1 MPVQNRK
8 LTQRQRLLDGM
19 VVVTNRDGAGNATIA
34 AVTKESG
41 ISRPSFYEHFRSVR
55 ELFIAAVVDVHERL
69 LEQVRASIEQGP
81 PEQALARAVSATF
94 AFVGSEPAGARF
106 LMKETLAGGPDGLD
120 ARDAGLA
127 RSAEAIEASLE
138 QAPAGSSIPDL
149 PVAAVLGAIHRLLAA
164 RLRRGERIHPG
175 LERDL
180 LAWIGR
186 YAVPAGARRW
196 RALTPLAA
204 PPRSP
209 YLPPTALR
217 APVPLPQGR
226 TRLSEDEIIERQRQ
240 VIMFAVAQLVQERG
254 YAAVT
259 VPDIIRAAHVGYPG
273 FHRLFADKQDA
284 FSAVH
289 ELGFQYLMATA
300 AGAYFAGSS
309 WPERIWEALRAMTQ
323 SIDDT
328 PAFAHV
334 AFVEAYA
341 VGPRGIQRV
350 EDSHIAF
357 AIFLQEGYRAQ
368 GEGEEPPS
376 QLALEAIVNTAF
388 EIVYLQTRA
397 EAKPRT
403 AGMLAQLVQVCLTPF
418 VGTTTANAL
427 IDAKLAT

>member
-1 MPVQNRK
+1 MPVQKRK

-19 VVVTNRDGAGNATIA
+19 VAVSNRHGPAGATIA
-34 AVTKESG
+34 AVIKESG
-41 ISRPSFYEHFRSVR
+41 ISRPSFYEHFRNGH
-55 ELFIAAVVDVHERL
+55 ELFVAAIVDLNARL
-69 LEQVRASIEQGP
+69 LEQVRESVEQGA
-81 PEQALARAVSATF
+81 PEQALHSAVRATL
-94 AFVGSEPAGARF
+94 AFVASRPEGARF

-127 RSAEAIEASLE
+127 KTAQVVDGALKRAPDSSA
-138 QAPAGSSIPDL
+138 IPDL

-164 RLRRGERIHPG
+164 RLRRGERALG
-175 LERDL
+175 ALERDL
-180 LAWIGR
+180 LAWIEG
-186 YAVPAGARRW
+186 YAAPADAQRW
-196 RALTPLAA
+196 RKLKLLAA
-204 PPRSP
+204 PARSP

-217 APVPLPQGR
+217 PPPPLPPGR
-226 TRLSEDEIIERQRQ
+226 TRLSEDEIGERQRQ
-240 VIMFAVAQLVQERG
+240 LIMFAVAQLVQERG

-259 VPDIIRAAHVGYPG
+259 VPDIIRAAHVGHPG
-273 FHRLFADKQDA
+273 FHRLFADKQEA

-309 WPERIWEALRAMTQ
+309 WPERIWETLRAMTQ

-341 VGPRGIQRV
+341 VGARGIQRV

-368 GEGEEPPS
+368 GASETPPS
-376 QLALEAIVNTAF
+376 QVALEAIVSTVF
-388 EIVYLQTRA
+388 EVVYLQARSSF
-397 EAKPRT
+397 EPKT
-403 AGMLAQLVQVCLTPF
+403 AGLLAHLVHICVAPFIGVDAANDFLDAQL
-418 VGTTTANAL
+418 
-427 IDAKLAT
+427 AT